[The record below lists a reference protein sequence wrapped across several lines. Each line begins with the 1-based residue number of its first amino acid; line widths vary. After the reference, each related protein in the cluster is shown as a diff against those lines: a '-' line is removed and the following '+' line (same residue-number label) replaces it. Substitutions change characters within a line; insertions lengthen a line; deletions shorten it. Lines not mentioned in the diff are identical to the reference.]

1 MLISVTMYV
10 DFQVKVPAQQRH
22 ANKSWLDKIKYSVTA
37 CEELLPVPCTSVLFW
52 LETSLPTTTQ
62 KT

>member
-1 MLISVTMYV
+1 MYV
-10 DFQVKVPAQQRH
+10 DFQVKVPALQRH
-22 ANKSWLDKIKYSVTA
+22 ANKSWLDKIKYPVTA

-52 LETSLPTTTQ
+52 LESSLPTTTQ